1 MIRFISFYFNLS
13 SKVFLAIALT
23 LVVSLVSIPSSLA
36 QKRKKVEIKRAN
48 SMKSIKRGEQT
59 IRRLIGNV
67 VIVHEGITMECD
79 SAYEYTPTNIYD
91 AFGNVVITQGKA
103 KLYGEFLNYDG
114 NLKQGRIFGQKVR
127 LVEDN
132 ATLVTK
138 SINFNTAQNSASYY
152 SLGVITSSDGNFSS
166 TKGTYYSNE
175 KTFKFYG
182 NAVFQD
188 SSILLNTDSL
198 DYFTETSLVN
208 FFGPTRIYND
218 SSFLYCEL
226 GWFNKNTKESNFSKN
241 VYLSNREQELYANNV
256 YNNSI
261 DSVMWAKGNA
271 LIIDTAQN
279 TFLYGNSMHY
289 WQNTKRAK
297 IADNPLA
304 VNISEENDTLFLRA
318 NELNAV
324 TIFDSTGKESHK
336 KLWAKG
342 NVAFFRTDF
351 QGKCDSMVFHSTDST
366 LQMLTEPV
374 IWNEGNQLT
383 AEYIVTTF
391 RNGTIDLMEF
401 KGFAFVCQEDF
412 KDMRYNQ
419 VKGKEMIGFFTKGKL
434 TRIDVTGNGES
445 VYYVKDKEVTTS
457 VNRGESSSI
466 TMSITGKTINSIT
479 LIEKPNAILYPLE
492 KATKE
497 DIVLKGFIWKD
508 SIRPK
513 SKLDI
518 IPNNMNIKF
527 YISRKEKA
535 ENFRK
540 TKMFP
545 ATSIQ

>member
-1 MIRFISFYFNLS
+1 MVRFISLYFNIT
-13 SKVFLAIALT
+13 SKVFLTFALT
-23 LVVSLVSIPSSLA
+23 LAVSLLSISDSLA

-91 AFGNVVITQGKA
+91 AFGNVVITQGNA
-103 KLYGEFLNYDG
+103 KLYGDFLNYDG
-114 NLKQGRIFGQKVR
+114 NLKEGRIFGQQVR
-127 LVEDN
+127 LVEET

-138 SINFNTAQNSASYY
+138 SINFNTAQNTASYY
-152 SLGVITSSDGNFSS
+152 SLGVISSSDGNFSS
-166 TKGTYYSNE
+166 TKGTYFSND
-175 KTFKFYG
+175 KHFNFHG
-182 NAVFQD
+182 SAVFQD
-188 SSILLNTDSL
+188 TSILLNTDSL
-198 DYFTETSLVN
+198 DYYTETSLVS
-208 FFGPTRIYND
+208 FLGPTRIYND
-218 SSFLYCEL
+218 ENYLYCEA
-226 GWFNKNTKESNFSKN
+226 GWFNKDTKESNFEKN
-241 VYLSNREQELYANNV
+241 VYVNNGKQEVYANTL
-256 YNNSI
+256 YNNST
-261 DSVMWAKGNA
+261 DSISWAKDNA
-271 LIIDTAQN
+271 LLIDTAQN
-279 TFLYGNSMHY
+279 TFLFGNSMHY
-289 WQNTKRAK
+289 WQNTKKAK
-297 IADNPLA
+297 VTDNPLA

-324 TIFDSTGKESHK
+324 TVFDSTGKESHR

-366 LQMLTEPV
+366 LQMLTEPI
-374 IWNEGNQLT
+374 IWNEENQLT

-401 KGFAFVCQEDF
+401 KGFAFVCQEEF
-412 KDMRYNQ
+412 KNLRYNQ

-479 LIEKPNAILYPLE
+479 LIEKPNAILYPIE

-508 SIRPK
+508 NIRPK
-513 SKLDI
+513 SKHEI
-518 IPNNMNIKF
+518 IPSNLNIKF
-527 YISRKEKA
+527 YIPRKEKA